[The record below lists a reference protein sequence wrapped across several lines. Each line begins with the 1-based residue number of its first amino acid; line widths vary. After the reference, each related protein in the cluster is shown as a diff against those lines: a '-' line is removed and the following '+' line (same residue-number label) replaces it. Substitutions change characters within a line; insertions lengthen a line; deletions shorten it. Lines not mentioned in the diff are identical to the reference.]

1 MVQTLFV
8 NNFKSVKDISEFEEI
23 FIKSYIKESDKESI
37 FEVDIQYSEKL
48 HNLHNDSPEIIKLEK
63 VEKLL
68 ANLRNKSQYAI
79 RIRNLKRG
87 KES

>member
-1 MVQTLFV
+1 MAQTLFV
-8 NNFKSVKDISEFEEI
+8 NNFNEV

-37 FEVDIQYSEKL
+37 FEVDIQYPEKL

>member
-1 MVQTLFV
+1 MAQTLFV
-8 NNFKSVKDISEFEEI
+8 NNFNEA

-37 FEVDIQYSEKL
+37 FEVDIQYPEKL
-48 HNLHNDSPEIIKLEK
+48 HNLHNDSSEIIKLEK

-79 RIRNLKRG
+79 HIRNLKRG

>member
-1 MVQTLFV
+1 MAQTLFV
-8 NNFKSVKDISEFEEI
+8 NNFNEV

-37 FEVDIQYSEKL
+37 FEVDIQYPEKL
-48 HNLHNDSPEIIKLEK
+48 HNLHNDSSEIIKLEK

-79 RIRNLKRG
+79 HIRNLKRG